1 MTYEDLE
8 AALEVFDLSERAS
21 LKEIKAR
28 HKHLVRRHHPD
39 GGAQPDAEAM
49 RRINAAYRLLLDYCS
64 RYRFSFTREEFYL
77 QDPEARLRDQFGE
90 DFLWGGRL

>member
-8 AALEVFDLSERAS
+8 AALEVFDLPERAS
-21 LKEIKAR
+21 LKELKAR
-28 HKHLVRRHHPD
+28 HKSMVRRHHAD
-39 GGAQPDAEAM
+39 GGSQPDSEAM
-49 RRINAAYRLLLDYCS
+49 RSINAAYRLLMDYCNS
-64 RYRFSFTREEFYL
+64 YRFSFTREEFYR